1 MFKDLLET
9 IWDLPMKSNDRK
21 GPKLFYD
28 VQIDLHGMFV
38 DEALQAVQ
46 HSVYANPSASILVI
60 HGRGS
65 GAIRKGL
72 RDALRTGQLKVR
84 DYSFGE
90 DINAPGLDGVT
101 ILYT

>member
-1 MFKDLLET
+1 MKDR
-9 IWDLPMKSNDRK
+9 DRK

-28 VQIDLHGMFV
+28 VQIDLHGMFA
-38 DEALQAVQ
+38 DEALQQVQ
-46 HSVYANPSASILVI
+46 HTVYANPSASILVI

-65 GAIRKGL
+65 GIL
-72 RDALRTGQLKVR
+72 RNAVRGALRSKQLKVR
-84 DYSFGE
+84 DFRFGE